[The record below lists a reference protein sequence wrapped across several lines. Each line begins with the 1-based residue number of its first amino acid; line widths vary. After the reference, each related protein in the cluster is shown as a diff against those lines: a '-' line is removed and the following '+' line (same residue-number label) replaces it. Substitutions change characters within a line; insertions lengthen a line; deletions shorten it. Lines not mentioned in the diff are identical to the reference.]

1 MRVGDVYLVVR
12 IDDAYQDERLYD
24 VYLAVE
30 YSTNT

>member
-1 MRVGDVYLVVR
+1 VRVGDAYFVVK

-30 YSTNT
+30 YSINT

>member
-1 MRVGDVYLVVR
+1 VRIGDAYFVVK
-12 IDDAYQDERLYD
+12 IDDAYQDERLND